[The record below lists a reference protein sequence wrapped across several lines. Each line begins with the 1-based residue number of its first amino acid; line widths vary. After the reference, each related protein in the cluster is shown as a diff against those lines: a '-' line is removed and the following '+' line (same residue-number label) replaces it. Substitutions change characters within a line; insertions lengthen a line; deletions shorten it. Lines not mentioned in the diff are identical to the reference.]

1 MCSASIPLCSRS
13 QHLCVQEAHS
23 SASWRKGLRTHMVV
37 RLWKGTSGLRRGCPP
52 GCKWCPRHSL
62 LTPALF
68 SSLLCWNSYLHSV
81 LGLFLFSVLLFCSQ
95 TNSRHRR
102 DDLWLRQA
110 DTAPELVSHEK
121 SSGIYPVPESLSDW
135 PYLGHFSFLCWSLG
149 EGTRVFW
156 RVRLVNCSL
165 PRDGT
170 SGLAPLYMHAQ
181 DSTGSAPV
189 SCLFHHGVH

>member
-1 MCSASIPLCSRS
+1 
-13 QHLCVQEAHS
+13 
-23 SASWRKGLRTHMVV
+23 MVV

-62 LTPALF
+62 LTPTLF

-121 SSGIYPVPESLSDW
+121 SPAAPQGSTQLPRASLIGLTWVISLSCAGHW
-135 PYLGHFSFLCWSLG
+135 VRELGCSEELGWSIVLFL
-149 EGTRVFW
+149 EMEPQV
-156 RVRLVNCSL
+156 
-165 PRDGT
+165 
-170 SGLAPLYMHAQ
+170 
-181 DSTGSAPV
+181 
-189 SCLFHHGVH
+189 